1 MRSSLGPSGVP
12 ARVRRLG
19 ARRVGG
25 RAVTMALGGLA
36 AALCCGAALAGPAFA
51 SGARAPGHSSGSAGT
66 VGTVVSVDRAAGE
79 FTIRTAAGSTVE
91 VKVTKATSYR
101 EGAGTATFSDVTVGE
116 SVAVIGTTS
125 HGVETAAVVVVGRQS
140 GRPSF
145 PGGPG
150 AFARGDFGTVTS
162 VDRSAGTFE
171 LKTRTG
177 KTVEVRVTRSTRY
190 RSTTSAAGSFSDV
203 KVGETVAVV
212 GTTTRGV
219 ETASSVF
226 VGIGP
231 PRS

>member
-51 SGARAPGHSSGSAGT
+51 SGARAPGHSSGSAGA

-125 HGVETAAVVVVGRQS
+125 HDVETAAVVVVGRPS

-150 AFARGDFGTVTS
+150 AFAKGDVGTVTS